1 MKNIS
6 GQIEFLLE
14 LEKLKVVSR
23 FNRVIGG
30 ARAENS
36 AEHSWHLAMM
46 AVLLIDHSGIDGV
59 DLLKVLKMLLIHD
72 IVEIDNGDVF
82 LYDEAQREHAVSAE
96 QLAAERIFGI
106 LPQEQA
112 GELMAL
118 WQEFEARTSPEAR
131 FAASLDALQPL
142 MNHLIT
148 CEPNVNAAQLTRTKV
163 LAKKAFIQDISPAL
177 WEVATH
183 FIDRSVEKGLY
194 HDC

>member
-6 GQIEFLLE
+6 RQIEFLLE
-14 LEKLKVVSR
+14 LEKLKLVSR

-46 AVLLIDHSGIDGV
+46 AILLIDHSGIEGV

-82 LYDEAQREHAVSAE
+82 LYDEQKRAHSVSAE

-106 LPQEQA
+106 LPQVQA
-112 GELMAL
+112 GELMDL
-118 WQEFEARTSPEAR
+118 WQEFEARTTPEAR

-142 MNHLIT
+142 MNYLLT
-148 CEPNVNAAQLTRTKV
+148 CEPNSNEANLTRTKV
-163 LAKKAFIQDISPAL
+163 LAKKAFIQNVSPVL
-177 WEVATH
+177 WEVAMD

-194 HDC
+194 HDS